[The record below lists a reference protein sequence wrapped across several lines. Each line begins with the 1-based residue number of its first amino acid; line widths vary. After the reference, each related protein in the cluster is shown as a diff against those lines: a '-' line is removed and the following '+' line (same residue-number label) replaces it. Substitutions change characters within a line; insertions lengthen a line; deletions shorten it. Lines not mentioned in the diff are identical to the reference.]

1 MTKVSPFLRQETA
14 GSVGL
19 TAEAVIRLGDK
30 QQKLACG
37 FGVSCSFT
45 RVVNNRVG
53 ARSGRTGQSSPDIP
67 RRDMAF
73 QPSRRT
79 PSPMNLLDPIVD
91 VMH

>member
-1 MTKVSPFLRQETA
+1 MTKVSPFLRQEMA

-19 TAEAVIRLGDK
+19 IAEAVIRFATSSK
-30 QQKLACG
+30 NWHAVWALAVLLRG
-37 FGVSCSFT
+37 SLTIVGV
-45 RVVNNRVG
+45 
-53 ARSGRTGQSSPDIP
+53 RSGRTGQSSPDIP

-79 PSPMNLLDPIVD
+79 PSLMNLLDPIVD